1 MASLTDKAR
10 SVYLLLLILF
20 LVAIA
25 FFMFDYFQ
33 LVNAEEYLPF
43 LKKKPAAVNHDL
55 ESPTELEKLEFQ
67 KAMERLDEEKDEIEK
82 ARQNLL
88 AEREKLNTELE
99 KLEQLREG
107 IKMKEKE
114 IEVRR
119 LEANSREEKVKEMAN
134 KVANMPP
141 ESSVKMLENWTDE
154 DIIDVFK
161 QMDKDAQEEGRQ
173 TITTYLL
180 TLFGPERRAV
190 ITSKWLESGQAGETI
205 Y

>member
-10 SVYLLLLILF
+10 SIYLLLLIFF
-20 LVAIA
+20 LVAIS

-33 LVNAEEYLPF
+33 LINAEEYFPF
-43 LKKKPAAVNHDL
+43 LKKKPTAVNPDL

-67 KAMERLDEEKDEIEK
+67 KAMERLDEEKEEIDK
-82 ARQNLL
+82 VKQNLL
-88 AEREKLNTELE
+88 SEREKLNTELE

-107 IKMKEKE
+107 IRMKEKE
-114 IEVRR
+114 IEVRK
-119 LEANSREEKVKEMAN
+119 LQKNSREEKVKEMAN

-161 QMDKDAQEEGRQ
+161 QMDKDAIDEGRE

-180 TLFGPERRAV
+180 TLFKSDRRAV
-190 ITSKWLESGQAGETI
+190 ITSKWLDSGQGNENI